1 MYGGLLGDSVMGVL
15 KFALELLTLLDCRR
29 DSKASKVFLLL
40 QVKLIPFTLGMRV
53 KTPSMMAPSFESM
66 ISKL

>member
-1 MYGGLLGDSVMGVL
+1 MGVL
-15 KFALELLTLLDCRR
+15 AFPRELLTLPDCHR
-29 DSKASKVFLLL
+29 DSKASKVFLFL
-40 QVKLIPFTLGMRV
+40 QVKRIPFTLGMRA